1 MFRTTAKRARSAA
14 PALTRAAFSSEA
26 RPEPMHVDSL
36 LQIGTRRIYD
46 ADHDMY
52 RELCRQ
58 WYETECV
65 PFHEEWEAAGEVP
78 RELWASAGANGMLGV
93 TVPEEHGGLGLDI
106 KYSSVHW
113 QEQSYAFCSGP
124 GFALHSEIVC
134 PYVNNYGTEEQKAEW
149 LPQLVA
155 GTAISAI
162 AMTEPG
168 AGSDLQG
175 MRTAAVADGDDY
187 VINGSKVFITNG
199 WLADLVIVCAKTDP
213 AAGAKGISLFLI
225 DTKTAG
231 FKKGK
236 KLKKMGMKAQDTAE
250 LFFEDMRVPK
260 SALLGEE
267 GMGFKYLMEELPQE
281 RLLIADMGIAAAEAC
296 YETTRDYVKNRKAFG
311 AELAKLQ
318 TIRHTLAEIKT
329 EVVVGRTFAD
339 HCIDLHAEG
348 RLDNYTA
355 SMAKYKCTDT
365 QVKVA
370 DQCVQLH
377 GGWGY
382 MWEYPVCRSFVDGRV
397 QTIYGGTNEIM
408 KELIAR
414 QI

>member
-1 MFRTTAKRARSAA
+1 MALLRTSAKRVRRAA
-14 PALTRAAFSSEA
+14 PALIRAAFSTEA

-65 PFHEEWEAAGEVP
+65 PFHEGWEAAGEVP

-113 QEQSYAFCSGP
+113 QEQSYAFCTGT

-134 PYVNNYGTEEQKAEW
+134 PYVNNYGTAEQKAEW

-175 MRTAAVADGDDY
+175 MRTTAVADGDDY
-187 VINGSKVFITNG
+187 IINGSKVFITNG

-225 DTKTAG
+225 DTKTEG

-236 KLKKMGMKAQDTAE
+236 KLKKMGMKAQDTSE
-250 LFFEDMRVPK
+250 LFFEDVRVPQGN
-260 SALLGEE
+260 LLGEE
-267 GMGFKYLMEELPQE
+267 
-281 RLLIADMGIAAAEAC
+281 I
-296 YETTRDYVKNRKAFG
+296 
-311 AELAKLQ
+311 
-318 TIRHTLAEIKT
+318 
-329 EVVVGRTFAD
+329 
-339 HCIDLHAEG
+339 
-348 RLDNYTA
+348 
-355 SMAKYKCTDT
+355 
-365 QVKVA
+365 
-370 DQCVQLH
+370 
-377 GGWGY
+377 
-382 MWEYPVCRSFVDGRV
+382 
-397 QTIYGGTNEIM
+397 
-408 KELIAR
+408 
-414 QI
+414 